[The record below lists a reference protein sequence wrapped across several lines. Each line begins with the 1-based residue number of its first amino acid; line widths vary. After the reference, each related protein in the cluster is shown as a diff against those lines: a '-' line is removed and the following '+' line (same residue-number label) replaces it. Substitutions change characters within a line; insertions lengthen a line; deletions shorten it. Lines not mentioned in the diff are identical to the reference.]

1 MSLYAHRAIQR
12 KKVVNL
18 TEKCYNIKKGVKKL
32 DIKLSASLILF
43 VILLSGCLP
52 HEYPVYT
59 AIDKELIL
67 IGEHRDLIRAEFG
80 APYCRNGDS
89 WYYFDEH
96 APDGTV
102 ADIRFRD
109 DHVIRY
115 IEQEC
120 NEHNYMTWIPLLIES
135 LRDEDIDTR
144 HRGYNFL
151 RFLIKAYEQPLAV
164 EPPDD
169 LRQIPNVKQR
179 QILPVWAKFESND
192 YEKWQNWWIETGS
205 KSNKY
210 PAYSPMDKYPSPTY
224 SLTDRTSILVG
235 AHRDSIRVKLRA
247 PHCRNGDAWYYF
259 DGNAPGGTIGEI
271 NFKDDHVF
279 RYIEH
284 KYDEHHYVIWIP
296 LLIESLRDEDIYI
309 RHRGYRFLRFLV
321 EDYEYRSAV
330 PRLEDWSRIPFES
343 NDYEKWQHWWIE
355 IGKKEYSRY
364 AQ

>member
-1 MSLYAHRAIQR
+1 M
-12 KKVVNL
+12 
-18 TEKCYNIKKGVKKL
+18 

-43 VILLSGCLP
+43 VILLSGCSS

-67 IGEHRDLIRAEFG
+67 IGEHRDLIRVEFG

-102 ADIRFRD
+102 ADIRFRN
-109 DHVIRY
+109 DHVLRY

-151 RFLIKAYEQPLAV
+151 RFLIKAYEPPLTA

-169 LRQIPNVKQR
+169 LRQI
-179 QILPVWAKFESND
+179 LFESND
-192 YEKWQNWWIETGS
+192 YEKWQNWWTETGL

-210 PAYSPMDKYPSPTY
+210 PAYSPMDKYPSPKY

-247 PHCRNGDAWYYF
+247 PHCRNGNAWYYF
-259 DGNAPGGTIGEI
+259 DGNAPGGTIAEI

-284 KYDEHHYVIWIP
+284 KYDERHYVIWIP

-330 PRLEDWSRIPFES
+330 PRLEDWSRIPFKS

-364 AQ
+364 TQ